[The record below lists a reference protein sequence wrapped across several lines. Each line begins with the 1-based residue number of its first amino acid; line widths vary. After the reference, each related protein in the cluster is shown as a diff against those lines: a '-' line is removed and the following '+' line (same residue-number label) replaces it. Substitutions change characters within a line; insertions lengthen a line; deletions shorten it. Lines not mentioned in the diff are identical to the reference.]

1 MKSKVLVLILIAL
14 SVLCLFSCGEN
25 GKEEY
30 CQAHFYNEDG
40 VEIGCIDD
48 LILGKDNK
56 IHKSDIIHS
65 MGASGNAPIA
75 SKKEGYTFCGY
86 ANRDGVKYFD
96 GNGNQIA
103 DIIID
108 STVHLYPVYE
118 PHNYTISFDA
128 QAGMLDAGANSTIA
142 VKYGDDLTGRFPN
155 ATTSNPKFE
164 FDG

>member
-14 SVLCLFSCGEN
+14 TVLCLFSCGEN

-75 SKKEGYTFCGY
+75 SKK
-86 ANRDGVKYFD
+86 
-96 GNGNQIA
+96 
-103 DIIID
+103 DIL
-108 STVHLYPVYE
+108 SAATLTVTVLSILMETEIRLP
-118 PHNYTISFDA
+118 T
-128 QAGMLDAGANSTIA
+128 L
-142 VKYGDDLTGRFPN
+142 
-155 ATTSNPKFE
+155 
-164 FDG
+164 